1 MQFPQRLARFNRH
14 VTNPVQRLWA
24 GWAPAYAIIE
34 HVGRRSGKP
43 YRTPVNAFATS
54 VDGKPG
60 VAVPLAYGPDRDWLK
75 NLDAAGGGQMRRK
88 GKTIGIADPHIV
100 SKAEAAQQ
108 VTSGWR
114 RVVARLPWEQVV
126 LFTQTSG

>member
-1 MQFPQRLARFNRH
+1 
-14 VTNPVQRLWA
+14 
-24 GWAPAYAIIE
+24 
-34 HVGRRSGKP
+34 
-43 YRTPVNAFATS
+43 
-54 VDGKPG
+54 
-60 VAVPLAYGPDRDWLK
+60 
-75 NLDAAGGGQMRRK
+75 MRRK